1 MIFGRAQYALFAI
14 PGVLNLLGMFYVM
27 LGAAFRPGSTGML
40 ITGGLL
46 FLFTAAVSG
55 FSAGARARDLGWP
68 ASTTGIGM
76 TILIGTG
83 PMVLLPVAMLLFMPG
98 KGSARG
104 VGVVHFVASLLAF
117 LVPWGVVWIGTLLG
131 RP

>member
-27 LGAAFRPGSTGML
+27 MGAAFRPGSTGML
-40 ITGGLL
+40 VTGGLL
-46 FLFTAAVSG
+46 FLFTAAVFG
-55 FSAGARARDLGWP
+55 FSAGARGRDLGWP
-68 ASTTGIGM
+68 VTTTGIGM

-83 PMVLLPVAMLLFMPG
+83 PMVLLP
-98 KGSARG
+98 
-104 VGVVHFVASLLAF
+104 
-117 LVPWGVVWIGTLLG
+117 WGVVWIGTLLG

>member
-1 MIFGRAQYALFAI
+1 MVLGRAQYALFAI
-14 PGVLNLLGMFYVM
+14 PCVLNLLGMFYVM
-27 LGAAFRPGSTGML
+27 MGAAFRPGSQGML
-40 ITGGLL
+40 FTGGVL
-46 FLFTAAVSG
+46 FLFVASVFG

-68 ASTTGIGM
+68 AATSGIGM

-83 PMVLLPVAMLLFMPG
+83 PMVLLPVAILVFMPG

-104 VGVVHFVASLLAF
+104 VGVVHFMTALIAF
-117 LVPWGVVWIGTLLG
+117 LLPWGVVWIGTLLG

>member
-14 PGVLNLLGMFYVM
+14 PCVLNLLGMFYVM
-27 LGAAFRPGSTGML
+27 MGAAFRPGSGGML
-40 ITGGLL
+40 FTGGVL
-46 FLFTAAVSG
+46 FLFVAAVFG

-68 ASTTGIGM
+68 AATAGIGM

-83 PMVLLPVAMLLFMPG
+83 PMVLLPVAILLFMPG

-104 VGVVHFVASLLAF
+104 VGVVHFITALLA
-117 LVPWGVVWIGTLLG
+117 LLLPWGVVWIGTLLG